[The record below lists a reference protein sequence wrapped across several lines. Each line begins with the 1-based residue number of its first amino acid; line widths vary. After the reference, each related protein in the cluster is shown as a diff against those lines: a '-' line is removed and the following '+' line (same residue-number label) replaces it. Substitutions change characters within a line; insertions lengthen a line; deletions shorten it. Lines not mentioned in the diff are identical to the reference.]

1 MSNTNPTNLPL
12 APPQSDPYFI
22 GTLHLIGSEPAS
34 QSIVPPPTYEAA
46 TAAVSQSPLTEYMQ
60 VFIAQREQHIKS
72 AQFRAIEHPASKPV
86 VRWGKLITAC
96 EKAKAQLE
104 ASLVD
109 LEQNW
114 FKAWILQEEKVT
126 IQQHIQAG
134 LEQIALISEAAQ
146 SMCEHETADHL
157 NQLQTALD
165 ALEAIKG
172 EATLKPAAGQESS
185 DQDGPMA
192 RIWKEIREFFGP
204 VILTGWG
211 LIAQSGLLSPEV
223 TKNMPFIGSFI
234 GFGLAIKNRVDAFNE
249 KVTTEDRVRFMEIC
263 DSLMEDFMELG
274 KTTLFGD
281 QIKAI
286 RAERDNNIAKF
297 NKKADGLVERFDEI
311 EQRFTRIEASMEVL
325 INLVQKQS
333 NTQHSTHQK
342 TVENP
347 A

>member
-1 MSNTNPTNLPL
+1 MSNTNPTNLPPVSL
-12 APPQSDPYFI
+12 QSDSYFAGTQHPI
-22 GTLHLIGSEPAS
+22 GGELDR
-34 QSIVPPPTYEAA
+34 QSVIPPPNYEAS
-46 TAAVSQSPLTEYMQ
+46 TAAVSQSSVTEGIHAC
-60 VFIAQREQHIKS
+60 VAQREQDVKS
-72 AQFRAIEHPASKPV
+72 ARSCAIKHPFSKPV
-86 VRWGKLITAC
+86 VKWGKLITAC
-96 EKAKAQLE
+96 IEAKIKLE

-126 IQQHIQAG
+126 IQQHIKAG

-165 ALEAIKG
+165 ALETIKG
-172 EATLKPAAGQESS
+172 EATLKSTAGQEPA

-234 GFGLAIKNRVDAFNE
+234 GFGLAIKNRIDAFNE

-263 DSLMEDFMELG
+263 NSLMEDFMELG

-286 RAERDNNIAKF
+286 RAERDSNIAKF

-311 EQRFTRIEASMEVL
+311 EQRFTRIEASMELL
-325 INLVQKQS
+325 ISLVQKQS